1 MTELNT
7 TASAAPFEPVKTE
20 LAMDDVA
27 LGAFLSHTH
36 KHRYPAKTDVFRPG
50 DPASTLFYVISG
62 SLTINTEEPDG
73 RELVLGYVN
82 PGEFIGEMGLFF
94 KVNRRE
100 VVLRTKGPCELAEIG
115 YDLLRYLFSHQLSQE
130 GPKIM
135 FAIGAQIS
143 KRLLETSRK
152 ASRLAHLDVANRI
165 LRTLH
170 DLSREPDAIRHP
182 DGMQLKVSRQEL
194 ARITGCSRE
203 MAGRVLKQLQQKNL
217 LTARGKTVILF
228 GSR

>member
-1 MTELNT
+1 MTDFNT
-7 TASAAPFEPVKTE
+7 TALTAPFEPVKTE

-27 LGAFLSHTH
+27 LSAFLSHTH

-62 SLTINTEEPDG
+62 SLIINTEEPDG

-94 KVNRRE
+94 KVHQRE

>member
-1 MTELNT
+1 MTDLNT
-7 TASAAPFEPVKTE
+7 TALTAPFEPVKTE

-27 LGAFLSHTH
+27 LSAFLSHTH

-50 DPASTLFYVISG
+50 DPASTLSYVISG

-94 KVNRRE
+94 KVHQHE

-130 GPKIM
+130 EPKIM

-152 ASRLAHLDVANRI
+152 ASRLPHLDVANRI

>member
-1 MTELNT
+1 M
-7 TASAAPFEPVKTE
+7 
-20 LAMDDVA
+20 
-27 LGAFLSHTH
+27 
-36 KHRYPAKTDVFRPG
+36 
-50 DPASTLFYVISG
+50 
-62 SLTINTEEPDG
+62 
-73 RELVLGYVN
+73 LGYVN

-94 KVNRRE
+94 KVHQRE

-130 GPKIM
+130 EPKIM

-143 KRLLETSRK
+143 KHLLETSRK
-152 ASRLAHLDVANRI
+152 ASRLPHLDVANRI

-170 DLSREPDAIRHP
+170 DL
-182 DGMQLKVSRQEL
+182 SRQEL

>member
-7 TASAAPFEPVKTE
+7 TASAPPFEPVSTE
-20 LAMDDVA
+20 LAMDDCA
-27 LGAFLSHTH
+27 LSTFLSHTH
-36 KHRYPAKTDVFRPG
+36 KHRFPAKTDVFRPG

-115 YDLLRYLFSHQLSQE
+115 YDLLRHLFSHQLSRE

-217 LTARGKTVILF
+217 LTARGKNVILF

>member
-1 MTELNT
+1 MTDLNT
-7 TASAAPFEPVKTE
+7 TALTAPFEPVKTE

-27 LGAFLSHTH
+27 LSAFLSHTH

-130 GPKIM
+130 EPKIM

>member
-7 TASAAPFEPVKTE
+7 TASAAPFEQVKTE

>member
-1 MTELNT
+1 MTELIR
-7 TASAAPFEPVKTE
+7 TASAFSFEPVKTE
-20 LAMDDVA
+20 LALDEVA
-27 LGAFLSHTH
+27 LKAFLSHTH
-36 KHRYPAKTDVFRPG
+36 KHRYRAKTDVFRPG

-62 SLTINTEEPDG
+62 SLTINTKEPDG
-73 RELVLGYVN
+73 RELVLSYIN

-94 KVNRRE
+94 KIRRRE
-100 VVLRTKGPCELAEIG
+100 VVLCTKTQCELAEIG
-115 YDLLRYLFSHQLSQE
+115 YETLRQLFSHQLAQE
-130 GPKIM
+130 APKIM

-152 ASRLAHLDVANRI
+152 ASQLAHLDVANRI

-182 DGMQLKVSRQEL
+182 DGIQLKVSRQEL

-203 MAGRVLKQLQQKNL
+203 MAGRALKQLQQKNL
-217 LTARGKTVILF
+217 LTARGKTIVLF
-228 GSR
+228 GSL

>member
-1 MTELNT
+1 MTEITPL
-7 TASAAPFEPVKTE
+7 ASAALFESVKTD
-20 LAMDDVA
+20 LALDDSA
-27 LGAFLSHTH
+27 LKAFLSHTH
-36 KHRYPAKTDVFRPG
+36 KHRYPTKTDVFRPG
-50 DPASTLFYVISG
+50 DPASTLFYVIKG

-82 PGEFIGEMGLFF
+82 PGEFIGEIGLFF
-94 KVNRRE
+94 KVHQRE
-100 VVLRTKGPCELAEIG
+100 VVLRTKSPCELAEIS
-115 YDLLRYLFSHQLSQE
+115 YETLRQLFGGQLMHE

-135 FAIGAQIS
+135 FAIGAQLS

-170 DLSREPDAIRHP
+170 DLSREPDALRHP

-203 MAGRVLKQLQQKNL
+203 MAGRVLKQLQQQHL
-217 LTARGKTVILF
+217 LTAHGKTIVLF
-228 GSR
+228 NCR

>member
-7 TASAAPFEPVKTE
+7 TASAPPFEPVSTE
-20 LAMDDVA
+20 LAMDDCA
-27 LGAFLSHTH
+27 LSTFLSHTH
-36 KHRYPAKTDVFRPG
+36 KHRFPAKTDVFRPG

-115 YDLLRYLFSHQLSQE
+115 YDLLRHLFSHQLSRE

>member
-1 MTELNT
+1 MTDLNT
-7 TASAAPFEPVKTE
+7 TALTAPFEPVKTE

-27 LGAFLSHTH
+27 LSAFLSHTH

>member
-1 MTELNT
+1 MTDLNT
-7 TASAAPFEPVKTE
+7 TALTAPFEPVKTE

-27 LGAFLSHTH
+27 LSAFLSHTH

-50 DPASTLFYVISG
+50 DPASTLSYVISG

-94 KVNRRE
+94 KVHQRE

-130 GPKIM
+130 EPKIM

-152 ASRLAHLDVANRI
+152 ASRLPHLDVANRI

>member
-1 MTELNT
+1 MTNLNT
-7 TASAAPFEPVKTE
+7 TALTAPFEPVKTE

-27 LGAFLSHTH
+27 LSAFLSHTH

-100 VVLRTKGPCELAEIG
+100 VMLRTKGPCELAEIG

>member
-1 MTELNT
+1 MTDLNT
-7 TASAAPFEPVKTE
+7 TALTAPFEPVKTE

-27 LGAFLSHTH
+27 LSAFLSHTH

-94 KVNRRE
+94 KVHQRE

-130 GPKIM
+130 EPKIM

>member
-7 TASAAPFEPVKTE
+7 TASAPPFEPVKTE

-27 LGAFLSHTH
+27 LKAFLSHTH

-50 DPASTLFYVISG
+50 DPASSLFFVISG
-62 SLTINTEEPDG
+62 SLTINTEEPEG

-94 KVNRRE
+94 KVQRRE

-115 YDLLRYLFSHQLSQE
+115 YESLRQLFTHQLVQE

-152 ASRLAHLDVANRI
+152 ASRLARLDVANRI

-217 LTARGKTVILF
+217 LTARGKTIVLF

>member
-1 MTELNT
+1 MTDFNT
-7 TASAAPFEPVKTE
+7 TALTAPFEPVKTE

-27 LGAFLSHTH
+27 LSAFLSHTH

-182 DGMQLKVSRQEL
+182 NGMQLKVSRQEL

>member
-7 TASAAPFEPVKTE
+7 TASAPPFEPLKTE

-27 LGAFLSHTH
+27 LKAFLSHTH
-36 KHRYPAKTDVFRPG
+36 KRRYPAKTDVFRPG
-50 DPASTLFYVISG
+50 DQASTLFYVISG
-62 SLTINTEEPDG
+62 SLTINTE
-73 RELVLGYVN
+73 VN

-94 KVNRRE
+94 KVERRE

-115 YDLLRYLFSHQLSQE
+115 YESLRQLFTHQLAQD

-217 LTARGKTVILF
+217 LTARGKTIVLF

>member
-7 TASAAPFEPVKTE
+7 TASEPPFEPVKTE

-27 LGAFLSHTH
+27 LKAFLSHTH
-36 KHRYPAKTDVFRPG
+36 KRRYPAKTDVFRPG
-50 DPASTLFYVISG
+50 DQASTLFYVISG
-62 SLTINTEEPDG
+62 SLTINTEEPEG

-94 KVNRRE
+94 KVQRRE
-100 VVLRTKGPCELAEIG
+100 VLLRTKGPCELAEIG
-115 YDLLRYLFSHQLSQE
+115 YESLRQLFTHQLAQE

-217 LTARGKTVILF
+217 LTARGKTIVLF

>member
-1 MTELNT
+1 MTDLNT
-7 TASAAPFEPVKTE
+7 TALTAPFEPVKTE

-27 LGAFLSHTH
+27 LSAFLSHTH

-115 YDLLRYLFSHQLSQE
+115 YDLLRYLFSHQLFQE

>member
-7 TASAAPFEPVKTE
+7 TASAAPFEPVSTE
-20 LAMDDVA
+20 LAMDDSA
-27 LGAFLSHTH
+27 LNAFLSHTH
-36 KHRYPAKTDVFRPG
+36 KHRFPAKTDVFRPG

-115 YDLLRYLFSHQLSQE
+115 YDLLRHLFSHQLSQE

>member
-1 MTELNT
+1 M
-7 TASAAPFEPVKTE
+7 
-20 LAMDDVA
+20 
-27 LGAFLSHTH
+27 
-36 KHRYPAKTDVFRPG
+36 
-50 DPASTLFYVISG
+50 
-62 SLTINTEEPDG
+62 
-73 RELVLGYVN
+73 
-82 PGEFIGEMGLFF
+82 
-94 KVNRRE
+94 
-100 VVLRTKGPCELAEIG
+100 LRTKGPCELAEIG
-115 YDLLRYLFSHQLSQE
+115 YEPLRQLFTHQLALE

-217 LTARGKTVILF
+217 LTARGKTIVLF

>member
-1 MTELNT
+1 MTDLNT
-7 TASAAPFEPVKTE
+7 TALTAPFEPVKTE

-27 LGAFLSHTH
+27 LSAFLSHTH

-50 DPASTLFYVISG
+50 DPASTLSYVISG

-94 KVNRRE
+94 KVHQRE

-130 GPKIM
+130 EPKIM

>member
-1 MTELNT
+1 MTDLNT
-7 TASAAPFEPVKTE
+7 TALTAPFEPVKTE

>member
-7 TASAAPFEPVKTE
+7 TASEPPFEPVKTE

-27 LGAFLSHTH
+27 LKAFLSHTH
-36 KHRYPAKTDVFRPG
+36 KRRYPSKTDVFRPG
-50 DPASTLFYVISG
+50 DQACTLFYVISG
-62 SLTINTEEPDG
+62 SLTINTEEPEG

-94 KVNRRE
+94 KVQRRE
-100 VVLRTKGPCELAEIG
+100 VLLRTKGPCELAEIG
-115 YDLLRYLFSHQLSQE
+115 YESLRQLFTHQLAQE

-135 FAIGAQIS
+135 FAIDAQIS

-217 LTARGKTVILF
+217 LTARGKTIVLF

>member
-1 MTELNT
+1 MTDLNT
-7 TASAAPFEPVKTE
+7 TALTAPFEPVKTE

-27 LGAFLSHTH
+27 LSAFLSHTH

-50 DPASTLFYVISG
+50 DPASTLSYVISG

-94 KVNRRE
+94 KVHQRE

-115 YDLLRYLFSHQLSQE
+115 YDLLRYLFSHQLFQE

-143 KRLLETSRK
+143 KHLLETSRK
-152 ASRLAHLDVANRI
+152 ASRLPHLDVANRI